1 MAYTITLTDGTIF
14 ATVADGTINTSSSM
28 TLVGKNYAGYGQ
40 FLDTNYIRLLENGSN
55 TTAPG
60 APLTGQLWWDKSTN
74 TMKVYTGTVFKTIS
88 SATAAASAPTNNVTG
103 DLWWDTTNQQLSA
116 WNGSNFVLVGPA
128 SGGNAGVT
136 GAVAIT
142 TDNGAG
148 SPRFITGLYSAN
160 VLVATV
166 SQYSTPFSPSTPPS
180 GAGAGFATIN
190 PGMQLST
197 VVGNVAFTGTATNS
211 DALGGFAAAQYLRL
225 TNTNEQVTSGN
236 VAIGSGSAPGA
247 VLKVYNIQNLGA
259 NATGNIGSATSFF
272 NRIFAT
278 SSSALYADVAERFA
292 ADEIMS
298 PGTVVELGGTAE
310 ITKSRKELSDAV
322 FGVVSTR
329 AAYLMNAGAGE
340 DDTHPPV
347 AMTGRVPV
355 LVTGVIRK
363 GDRLVSAGNGIARA
377 AAPGEATAFNT
388 IGRALKDKTDSGQG
402 TVEAIVTIK

>member
-40 FLDTNYIRLLENGSN
+40 FLDTNYIRLLENN
-55 TTAPG
+55 ANNTAPG
-60 APLTGQLWWDKSTN
+60 APLTGQLWWNKTSN
-74 TMKVYTGTVFKTIS
+74 VMQVYTGTAWKTIS

-103 DLWWDTTNQQLSA
+103 DLWWDTTNQQLNA
-116 WNGSNFVLVGPA
+116 WNGTNFVLVGPA
-128 SGGNAGVT
+128 SGGNAGIT

-180 GAGAGFATIN
+180 GAGAGFATIS
-190 PGMQLST
+190 PGMQLSS

-211 DALGGFAAAQYLRL
+211 DSLGGFAATTYLRL

-247 VLKVYNIQNLGA
+247 VLKV
-259 NATGNIGSATSFF
+259 TTS
-272 NRIFAT
+272 RILDPMLPAI
-278 SSSALYADVAERFA
+278 S
-292 ADEIMS
+292 
-298 PGTVVELGGTAE
+298 
-310 ITKSRKELSDAV
+310 
-322 FGVVSTR
+322 
-329 AAYLMNAGAGE
+329 
-340 DDTHPPV
+340 
-347 AMTGRVPV
+347 
-355 LVTGVIRK
+355 
-363 GDRLVSAGNGIARA
+363 
-377 AAPGEATAFNT
+377 AAPAAF
-388 IGRALKDKTDSGQG
+388 S
-402 TVEAIVTIK
+402 TVFSLLLLRPCMLT